1 MKRVLVLA
9 WLTITAWGVEP
20 DETLRLLTEAAE
32 TQGEAYLVVRN
43 RLVDM
48 GDEVVPLLRH
58 AAEDGRLTWR
68 ERLVA
73 RIIHERI
80 QRDDEIK
87 ALQMHGWRDY
97 PPYRRVRENPALSP
111 KGRHG
116 IAGEMGEHVIPK
128 MREADLP
135 YYFIEQN
142 WKTMWIRRE
151 AGRIGLIDLWPR
163 WCRAALSGQPEE
175 IYLWWA
181 IADRAEKDSEF
192 LKWFDNRALLW
203 SLVERKSEVAVPV
216 LLSRWDEYVRHEY
229 PNPQVDPLVRK
240 STHRGFLAEILSFA
254 EPQHM
259 ELLEQFIAEREEMLG
274 DLRPRL
280 DEVRKREP
288 QPVVEPPF
296 RSEKRPPLEGAQP
309 PPPGF
314 FDPPSPPEPAAAE
327 PPSGMVIE
335 I

>member
-9 WLTITAWGVEP
+9 WLTITAWGLEP

-43 RLVDM
+43 RLVEM

-58 AAEDGRLTWR
+58 AGEDGRLTWR

-73 RIIHERI
+73 RIIQERI

-128 MREADLP
+128 MKEAGLP

-181 IADRAEKDSEF
+181 IADRIEKNEMFMESY
-192 LKWFDNRALLW
+192 DNRVLYRVMAKQEL
-203 SLVERKSEVAVPV
+203 AQTVPV
-216 LLSRWDEYVRHEY
+216 LLTTRDSYITHEFFKPDQRVY
-229 PNPQVDPLVRK
+229 RD
-240 STHRGFLAEILSFA
+240 FLLRVISFA